1 MVVSSSGLLFF
12 LLAWSGF
19 LCPCHSSQMRVTIR
33 SPVAADRHRQFSIC
47 DLQRS
52 GDRVKLY
59 PSDQSLEFSHDG
71 GAVQQVILTAP
82 YAPSRMVHLDSAQ
95 QGFPVDVLNI
105 ADPFNWVHVAVNLLG
120 DHTCDACPRESY
132 VAQRTGD
139 GPWRCVACPPGNI
152 TVRKF
157 CQDHPESHALGLCAT
172 LSSAVKSSMHFI
184 QCPPLGTDTL
194 VLQPCDDPTGS
205 KRWVVSGS
213 TPMPRSALECT
224 RLSVC
229 DAKDSYRDSRIA
241 GNNCLPCHDD
251 GQYGMRGQRRPPDSD
266 SVDANALRGWDKE
279 ATCQCPAGR
288 FYDVSAEVCML
299 CSPGKFND
307 APGLATECQVCPH
320 CQSRQVYGARHC
332 AACAEG
338 SYWSTEL
345 QRCHACPRS
354 FAALRQNPDFSED
367 ANNLK
372 PETMYINTTACGDR
386 ARSGQCEK
394 PPSVLAQRS
403 ECDAGHESIRYSES
417 EDDVCVRCAAGKF
430 NPTAGV
436 ATECKDHSR
445 CSGIEYARESA
456 EGHLNDTHCE
466 AENIG
471 RVFDRYPVRLIKKF
485 NLGVQGDDFTFNGV
499 LRPTLLVEWK
509 ATTVISWP
517 AAYPVTI
524 YDSPNLT
531 TAVAEPSTDTHTTTL
546 VVTESQSEGT
556 RLYYRSHEAW
566 WVNVGEIV
574 VVDAS
579 NSVEPQKEYLFAEPR
594 TQALLEMP
602 LANCSMPPGQTKN
615 AFYKDALLERWQAGE
630 QLLLPF
636 VGTAPCVYSCKPGA
650 RKTRFNCEECGA
662 GTFSAGGEQTDC
674 SLCPVGTSQDMHG
687 STSCTLCA
695 TGKFS
700 ENMGSTSC
708 TAHCSIGSGESC
720 HIAGCGP
727 GTHYLIEPDRAGVN
741 HSNCV
746 PCAARGLASVKKTS
760 WEVYGEQHC
769 FSDKPDCTETVA
781 NSKGALDDPTTC
793 KPQCADGYFA
803 EYQVDGGEWRSRPC
817 DPDRVSCRPGQY
829 KAAACSNNSNVKC
842 EECEPHL
849 MPLVRRYKGVALNA
863 EQCSEL
869 TFTDCRAP
877 GFIMQDLTQRY
888 RAIEGLQVKGE
899 NELWSHLKDGA
910 CILQKEDERECR
922 ENQHFALQC
931 LDGGINSF
939 EPGFQP
945 HDASGPLLELLCRDN
960 VNCLDQQ
967 ANCRMGTEQVKIV
980 KESCPNFF
988 DGEGGRRR
996 LLQAVDEIQCSP
1008 ETYKEGDKC
1017 IDCPLNTV
1025 RVVGS
1030 EQTIEACK
1038 CKSGYR
1044 KDSSQE
1050 SNGCFKCRAD
1060 EAFYCPGGDFVCD
1073 SGQASGDGTCTCPA
1087 NSSTIYDFANQIGDC
1102 VAETGFYM
1110 QNNEAIEC
1118 PVLGRAQLTTFQR
1131 QGAHTLAA
1139 CTSVCDAA
1147 KYGVDI
1153 GGSGGNANCDCDASL
1168 FRRWHAESETCMCEA
1183 GRFENGGACD
1193 LCEEG
1198 TFCKF
1203 GQAKQN
1209 CPANMVS
1216 AQGSSEQK
1224 HCRCDRGMFK
1234 RPDSQTCHTCER
1246 GSYCPNGQQSVT
1258 CQNTSLQ
1265 SSSYSRWL
1273 ICNEKG
1279 LWTGGVC
1286 PAGEFYNEQVLQ
1298 DSTAP
1303 VSRHQCTNGE
1313 KLQKR
1318 QLYKTYLWIN
1328 DLQRDPDSPLYS
1340 SLVLNVDLIAG
1351 IDTGAIDLMTTQF
1364 NDDSLLAE
1372 TLKRYGTN
1380 FQFYGLMGATF
1391 QFFCTGEPVLVVR
1404 EASAGSRVGV
1414 ESLTCAIH
1422 AAELDGLHFVSTA
1435 KSVPQISLLGPSGSF
1450 DPVSVYTAREV
1461 FRNIYTRPE
1470 AHVSWATFMDCGAA
1484 RSVNGSSELQM
1495 CEPQCAGG
1503 FKVLRLLRKHVL
1515 EDENVGWEMPLDVPT
1530 QREEGR
1536 ELDTSGDIQ
1545 SWYRIM
1551 PGGTELEFVFRV
1563 HDSARSVSTRRFK
1576 TGDVLGGSRHL
1587 VFVAPVRVWRF
1598 WPSNKFAVVAGICRR
1613 DGSAWVLD
1621 LQLLHVFSEVV
1632 LGEKMH
1638 ATNVDALCD
1647 RSDRMFARAE
1657 LNLNHVEV
1665 FVYDAGSLET
1675 AKIIRVLLA
1684 DIENEPSANI
1694 QDWDLE
1700 AGDSGSAV
1708 RGTDKCTFD
1717 KACKVTD
1724 VLDAVLHSN
1733 CVESS
1738 EQVNSFCHTRPLMLA
1753 QETDQDATVFTLS
1766 TVYKEEAN
1774 FKLRRRILF
1783 EANPL
1788 ALMLAQGGGYMSRE
1802 VRERFCG
1809 GQTGECSNVAMRHL
1823 ALVSTPNFLGWQV
1836 DVNADTIREDIDVIV
1851 ALTRAD
1857 RAEDDRGF
1865 LVHVAVD
1872 LSGVKD
1878 ARVLL
1883 PFFLDSPITSLRY
1896 TMAPTTVHPTHLN
1909 VVGGRGR
1916 VLVRT
1921 QGRWV
1926 LSFQIECGQCSV
1938 SQDSV
1943 FDRTAQQCRCSE
1955 GHAPVFLPCK
1965 GLGCHENAHGYLAGR
1980 AETGSAFVGRDE
1992 TVPDPDA
1999 YINRC
2004 QVCGGPV
2011 FCVGGTKEGVQRCPA
2026 GTYAQFAASARIGDC
2041 YCNNGTQTADRGALT
2056 VQGQC
2061 QGCGAGQICNA
2072 VTNTEFKAVACGAHS
2087 ELVVDTRTRVRDTS
2101 EYICR
2106 CLPGFYSVGSET
2118 RVNTSGLA
2126 QWIND
2131 VRWHAEPLQSLFANV
2146 REQRIIVRRH
2156 LCAPCPANAFCRNN
2170 ERTPCPLGA
2179 SAVAQSSHLRHCM
2192 CPRNYRM
2199 NANVSACV
2207 RCDASMGQFC
2217 VNNEVVDCPAAS
2229 DAVPGLSQF
2238 CPCKTRGFFRV
2249 PGSGCIPCPSN
2260 HYCAPHVN
2268 DVALVNVPVRCPLHS
2283 VAKAGSDNINNC
2295 TCRADQYKQS
2305 IGTGRRMFE
2314 CLPCPAQH
2322 KCDGTYDFECVGA
2335 RCDLSVCDAEMHAAQ
2350 DSQCQPGF
2358 VAREVIVQHWAGLKA
2373 SFLFDDHPLSSD
2385 YRVAHDQYATYLA
2398 NQTVQGACVLCPPGL
2413 CCSGGK
2419 MQTCSTRRP
2428 QFLTVMMGAHDKKT
2442 HLATCPGAK
2451 NVTSRSQRARLGLSS
2466 CFDSAMLLATGTKR
2480 AQFRSVLSRHPAG
2493 AIVFEN
2499 DPEVLDDTVWK
2510 YLLVAEVEQFN
2521 RATYSFAN
2529 APIHRSELLNGN
2541 RMVVVTIDIP
2551 RVMARFY
2558 ARIGSARRAVLFD
2571 KLATLDAGTGI
2582 AFEALLPCVWALE
2595 VNAQGLRYPDGVQG
2609 RHFGEAVVVITAVVK
2624 SMLALHLVNAAV
2636 SVILGAWNE
2645 CQTPAMAVRHAPRI
2659 VFASH
2664 ATEFGHGGK
2673 MLFLGAGAPHLLFA
2687 HRGVCAWTNEGYQ
2700 PCVEGFDGVAIS
2712 SVQAL
2717 HTTVALSRD
2726 IGTLN
2731 ANEQALY
2738 QELDFEGEML
2748 VRAATEPCPKAMVPS
2763 DGATWGGKTCEV
2775 CVESGYTQEYFNF
2788 ESSRCQPCNTVALE
2802 DCQAIGKATAI
2813 ACSFARDA
2821 GCA

>member
-1 MVVSSSGLLFF
+1 MVASCSGLQFFF
-12 LLAWSGF
+12 LVCGVF
-19 LCPCHSSQMRVTIR
+19 LCFCRASQMRVTIR
-33 SPVAADRHRQFSIC
+33 SPVAADRHRHFSIC
-47 DLQRS
+47 DLKRS

-59 PSDQSLEFSHDG
+59 PSDQSLEFSHEG

-82 YAPSRMVHLDSAQ
+82 YSPSRIVHLDSAQ
-95 QGFPVDVLNI
+95 QGFPVAVLNI
-105 ADPFNWVHVAVNLLG
+105 ADPFSWVHVTVNLLD
-120 DHTCDACPRESY
+120 DHTCDTCAPESY
-132 VAQRTGD
+132 VAQRAGD

-152 TVRKF
+152 TVRGF
-157 CQDHPESHALGLCAT
+157 CQDHPELHAQGLCAPP
-172 LSSAVKSSMHFI
+172 SSAVKSSMQFI
-184 QCPPLGTDTL
+184 QCPPLGTDTAI
-194 VLQPCDDPTGS
+194 LQTCDDSTGD
-205 KRWVVSGS
+205 KKWVVSGS
-213 TPMPRSALECT
+213 TVMPRSALECT

-229 DAKDSYRDSRIA
+229 DTKDSYRDSRIA
-241 GNNCLPCHDD
+241 GQNCLPCHDE
-251 GQYGMRGQRRPPDSD
+251 GQYGMRGQRRPQNSQSAD
-266 SVDANALRGWDKE
+266 VNTLRGWDKE

-288 FYDVSAEVCML
+288 FYDVTAGICML
-299 CSPGKFND
+299 CALGKFND
-307 APGLATECQVCPH
+307 APGLVTECKPCAH
-320 CQSRQVYGARHC
+320 CQGRQVYGARNC
-332 AACAEG
+332 AECVEG

-354 FAALRQNPDFSED
+354 FVALRQNPDFSDD
-367 ANNLK
+367 ANNLDPK
-372 PETMYINTTACGDR
+372 TMYINTTACGDR
-386 ARSGQCEK
+386 ASSSRCER
-394 PPSVLAQRS
+394 PPSLLAVRS
-403 ECDAGHESIRYSES
+403 ECAAGHESIRYSES
-417 EDDVCVRCAAGKF
+417 EDDECVRCAAGKF
-430 NPTAGV
+430 NTAAGI
-436 ATECKDHSR
+436 AAECGHHTR
-445 CSGIEYARESA
+445 CSGIQYANEST
-456 EGHLNDTHCE
+456 EGHLKDSHCV
-466 AENIG
+466 AENISLG
-471 RVFDRYPVRLIKKF
+471 FDQYPVRLIDKIS
-485 NLGVQGDDFTFNGV
+485 LGVQGDEFTFNDV
-499 LRPTLLVEWK
+499 VRPTLLVQWK
-509 ATTVISWP
+509 VKTTFLWP
-517 AAYPVTI
+517 ASYPVTI

-531 TAVAEPSTDTHTTTL
+531 TAVAKPSADTHTTL
-546 VVTESQSEGT
+546 LDVTESQSEGT
-556 RLYYRSHEAW
+556 RLYYGSNESL

-579 NSVEPQKEYLFAEPR
+579 NSLEPQKEYLFAEPR
-594 TQALLEMP
+594 TQALLGMP
-602 LANCSMPPGQTKN
+602 LANCSMPRGQTKN
-615 AFYKDALLERWQAGE
+615 AFYQDALLERWRVDK
-630 QLLLPF
+630 QLRLPF

-650 RKTRFNCEECGA
+650 RKTPFNCEECGA
-662 GTFSAGGEQTDC
+662 GAFSVGGEQTVC
-674 SLCPVGTSQDMHG
+674 SLCPVGTYQSAAG
-687 STSCTLCA
+687 ASLCTACVTST
-695 TGKFS
+695 FS

-708 TAHCSIGSGESC
+708 TAHCIIGSAESC
-720 HIAGCGP
+720 HIVGCGP
-727 GTHYLIEPDRAGVN
+727 GTHYLIEPDRAGLN

-746 PCAARGLASVKKTS
+746 PCAARGLGSVKKTS

-769 FSDKPDCTETVA
+769 FSDRPDCTEAVA
-781 NSKGALDDPTTC
+781 NSTRVLDTTTC
-793 KPQCADGYFA
+793 KPQCEDGYFA
-803 EYQVDGGEWRSRPC
+803 EYQVDGRKWHCRPC
-817 DPDRVSCRPGQY
+817 DPDRVSCLPGQY
-829 KAAACSNNSNVKC
+829 KASTCSNNSNFKC

-849 MPLVRRYKGVALNA
+849 MPLVRRYKDVALNA
-863 EQCSEL
+863 EQCSVL
-869 TFTDCRAP
+869 TFTECRAP
-877 GFIMQDLTQRY
+877 GLIMQDLTQRY

-899 NELWSHLKDGA
+899 NEFWSQLKDGA
-910 CILQKEDERECR
+910 CILQKEDERECG

-945 HDASGPLLELLCRDN
+945 HDASGPWLELFCREN

-967 ANCRMGTEQVKIV
+967 SNCRMGKEQVDRVSKL
-980 KESCPNFF
+980 CPNFF
-988 DGEGGRRR
+988 DGEGARRR

-1008 ETYKEGDKC
+1008 ETYQNGDNC

-1025 RVVGS
+1025 RVSSS
-1030 EQTIEACK
+1030 EQTKEACK

-1044 KDSSQE
+1044 EELSLETD
-1050 SNGCFKCRAD
+1050 GCLKCRAN

-1073 SGQASGDGTCTCPA
+1073 SGQALPGGTCTCPA
-1087 NSSTIYDFANQIGDC
+1087 NSSTIYNFANQIGDC
-1102 VAETGFYM
+1102 VAKTGFYM
-1110 QNNEAIEC
+1110 QNNEAIQC
-1118 PVLGRAQLTTFQR
+1118 DVLGRSKLTTFQR

-1147 KYGVDI
+1147 QYGVDI
-1153 GGSGGNANCDCDASL
+1153 GGSGGNAHCDCDASL
-1168 FRRWHAESETCMCEA
+1168 FRRWHAESETCRCSE

-1198 TFCKF
+1198 HFCEF
-1203 GQAKQN
+1203 GKAKQS
-1209 CPANMVS
+1209 CPPNMVS
-1216 AQGSSEQK
+1216 AQGSTEQK

-1234 RPDSQTCHTCER
+1234 SPDSHTCHTCER

-1273 ICNEKG
+1273 ICNERG

-1286 PAGEFYNEQVLQ
+1286 PAGEFYNEQVLRE
-1298 DSTAP
+1298 STAP

-1313 KLQKR
+1313 KLQKQ

-1328 DLQRDPDSPLYS
+1328 DLQRDPDSPRYS
-1340 SLVLNVDLIAG
+1340 SLVLNVDHIEG
-1351 IDTGAIDLMTTQF
+1351 IDTGAIDLMTTRF
-1364 NDDSLLAE
+1364 NNDGLLAE

-1404 EASAGSRVGV
+1404 KASAGSRVGA

-1422 AAELDGLHFVSTA
+1422 AAELHGLHFVSTA
-1435 KSVPQISLLGPSGSF
+1435 KSVPQISLLGPGGSF

-1515 EDENVGWEMPLDVPT
+1515 QDENVGWEMPLDVPA
-1530 QREEGR
+1530 QREVGR
-1536 ELDTSGDIQ
+1536 ELDTSGEIQ

-1576 TGDVLGGSRHL
+1576 TGEVLGGGKRL

-1598 WPSNKFAVVAGICRR
+1598 WPSNKFAVIAGICRH
-1613 DGSAWVLD
+1613 DGSAFVLD
-1621 LQLLHVFSEVV
+1621 LQLLHVFSEDV

-1638 ATNVDALCD
+1638 ATNVDALC
-1647 RSDRMFARAE
+1647 RSSDQMVARAE

-1665 FVYDAGSLET
+1665 FLYDAGSPET

-1684 DIENEPSANI
+1684 DIENAPSANI
-1694 QDWDLE
+1694 HDWDLE

-1708 RGTDKCTFD
+1708 HGTDRCTYD
-1717 KACKVTD
+1717 RACKVTV

-1738 EQVNSFCHTRPLMLA
+1738 EQVDSFCHTRPLMLA
-1753 QETDQDATVFTLS
+1753 KETDQDATVFTLS
-1766 TVYKEEAN
+1766 TVYKEQA
-1774 FKLRRRILF
+1774 FFRLRRRILF
-1783 EANPL
+1783 EADPL
-1788 ALMLAQGGGYMSRE
+1788 ALILAQGGGYMSRE
-1802 VRERFCG
+1802 VGQRFCG
-1809 GQTGECSNVAMRHL
+1809 GQTRECTNVGMRHL

-1836 DVNADTIREDIDVIV
+1836 DVDADTIREDIDVIV

-1857 RAEDDRGF
+1857 RPEDNSGF

-1872 LSGVKD
+1872 LSGVKA

-1883 PFFLDSPITSLRY
+1883 PFFLDSPMKSLRY

-1916 VLVRT
+1916 VLVQT
-1921 QGRWV
+1921 KGRWV

-1943 FDRTAQQCRCSE
+1943 FDRIAQQCRCSE

-1980 AETGSAFVGRDE
+1980 AETGMAFVGIDE

-2011 FCVGGTKEGVQRCPA
+2011 FCVGGTKQGVQRCPV
-2026 GTYAQFAASARIGDC
+2026 GTYAQFAASAGIADC

-2061 QGCGAGQICNA
+2061 QGCAPGQICNS
-2072 VTNTEFKAVACGAHS
+2072 VTNTEFKAVACAANS
-2087 ELVVDTRTRVRDTS
+2087 ELVVDTRVRVRASS
-2101 EYICR
+2101 EYVCR
-2106 CLPGFYSVGSET
+2106 CMPGFYSVGSET
-2118 RVNTSGLA
+2118 HVNTSGLA

-2131 VRWHAEPLQSLFANV
+2131 FRWDAEPLRPLFATV
-2146 REQRIIVRRH
+2146 REQWIIVRRH
-2156 LCAPCPANAFCRNN
+2156 LCAPCPANAFCRDG
-2170 ERTPCPLGA
+2170 EKKPCPLGA
-2179 SAVAQSSHLRHCM
+2179 MSASQSSQQSHCV
-2192 CPRNYRM
+2192 CPRNSHM
-2199 NANVSACV
+2199 SANVSVCV
-2207 RCDASMGQFC
+2207 PCDSRTGRFC
-2217 VNNEVVDCPAAS
+2217 VNNQVIDCPTVS
-2229 DAVPGLSQF
+2229 DAAPGQSQF

-2249 PGSGCIPCPSN
+2249 PGSGCISCPRN
-2260 HYCAPHVN
+2260 HYCVSHVN
-2268 DVALVNVPVRCPLHS
+2268 DAALANVPVRCPRHS

-2295 TCRADQYKQS
+2295 TCRTDQFKQA
-2305 IGTGRRMFE
+2305 IGTGKRMFQ
-2314 CLPCPAQH
+2314 CLPCPALH

-2335 RCDLSVCDAEMHAAQ
+2335 RCDLSVCDTEKQASQ
-2350 DSQCQPGF
+2350 DAQCQPGF
-2358 VAREVIVQHWAGLKA
+2358 FPREAIVQNWPGLKA
-2373 SFLFDDHPLSSD
+2373 PYLFEDHPLSSD
-2385 YRVAHDQYATYLA
+2385 YRVAHDQYVAYLA
-2398 NQTVQGACVLCPPGL
+2398 NQTLPGKCVLCPPGL

-2419 MQTCSTRRP
+2419 IHTCSTRLP

-2466 CFDSAMLLATGTKR
+2466 CFDSAMMLATGTKR
-2480 AQFRSVLSRHPAG
+2480 EQYRSALSRHPAG

-2499 DPEVLDDTVWK
+2499 DAEVLDDTVWK
-2510 YLLVAEVEQFN
+2510 YLLVAEVERFN
-2521 RATYSFAN
+2521 EAIYAFAN
-2529 APIHRSELLNGN
+2529 APINRYELLNGN
-2541 RMVVVTIDIP
+2541 RMVLVTIDIP
-2551 RVMARFY
+2551 RVMVRFY
-2558 ARIGSARRAVLFD
+2558 SRIGSARRAILFE
-2571 KLATLDAGTGI
+2571 KLADLDSGTGI
-2582 AFEALLPCVWALE
+2582 AFESLLPCVWALE
-2595 VNAQGLRYPDGVQG
+2595 VNANGLRYPDGVQG
-2609 RHFGEAVVVITAVVK
+2609 RHFGEAVIVITGVVK
-2624 SMLALHLVNAAV
+2624 SMLALHLVNSAV
-2636 SVILGAWNE
+2636 GAILQAWNE

-2664 ATEFGHGGK
+2664 ATDIGHHGK
-2673 MLFLGAGAPHLLFA
+2673 MLFLNAGAPHMLFT

-2700 PCVEGFDGVAIS
+2700 PCSEDFDGVAMS

-2738 QELDFEGEML
+2738 EELDFEGDLL
-2748 VRAATEPCPKAMVPS
+2748 VRAATEPCPRAMVPF
-2763 DGATWGGKTCEV
+2763 DRAVWGGKTCEV
-2775 CVESGYTQEYFNF
+2775 CTESGYTQQYFNF
-2788 ESSRCQPCNTVALE
+2788 VSSQCQPCNTVGPE

-2821 GCA
+2821 ACV